1 MVKLE
6 RIIQNSVKGDNFM
19 GKIRFIKKYAD
30 QSFNNI
36 YLLIIGTIMYVGVI
50 LINPLILQF
59 TIDHIAGD
67 LEITSRFSRLFSST
81 LGGLAWIKE
90 NLWIIALFIMLL
102 SIVSGLALFIRNR
115 AAGKIGEETVES
127 LRNNLFDHLQKL
139 PFSYH
144 TGVQTGDLIQRA
156 TSDVEQVNRF
166 LSNQLRELVYA
177 FFMIIVS
184 MIILL
189 SIDLRLTL
197 ISMIVFPFIF
207 IFAYVFFKKM
217 QEKFRES
224 DEAEAALSS
233 LFQESLDGVRVIKA
247 FNRELYELN
256 RFEEKNKAYRDKTSR
271 MIQLMGI
278 YWGTSDFLCF
288 LQVLIVTV
296 ASIFMVRAGT
306 LSLGNA
312 FVFISY
318 ITMVLWPIRN
328 VGRILSDMG
337 KLTVA
342 IDRLNDILEEEIED
356 LDSGISI
363 DLKGKIE
370 FENLVFTYSDGNSK
384 VLKGISFTVEPNET
398 VAIMGP
404 TGSGK
409 SSLVQLI
416 TRLYDLDSGRIL
428 FDGVDACEISKRS
441 LRSQIGIVLQ
451 EPFLFSKSIYDNISI
466 ASKYSKY
473 KDVYS
478 AADLASIHDVIQN
491 FDQGYKTMVG
501 EKGVT
506 LSGGQ
511 KQRIAIARTVLMDQ
525 QILIFDDSLSALDS
539 KTDLKIRDAL
549 NKRDKKSTTLI
560 ITHRVNT
567 AMKAD
572 KIIML
577 DEGIIS
583 QIGTHQQLIKEEG
596 IYRRIAGIQG
606 IEGGAQNDC

>member
-1 MVKLE
+1 M
-6 RIIQNSVKGDNFM
+6 D
-19 GKIRFIKKYAD
+19 KIKFIKKYAGK
-30 QSFNNI
+30 SFNNI
-36 YLLIIGTIMYVGVI
+36 YYLVLGTILYVGVI

-67 LEITSRFSRLFSST
+67 LEISSRFSLLFSQA
-81 LGGLAWIKE
+81 LGGLAWIKT
-90 NLWIIALFIMLL
+90 NLWVIALFIVLL

-115 AAGKIGEETVES
+115 AAGKIGEETVEA

-144 TGVQTGDLIQRA
+144 TGVKTGDLIQRA
-156 TSDVEQVNRF
+156 TSDVEQINRF

-177 FFMIIVS
+177 FFMIFVS
-184 MIILL
+184 MMILL

-197 ISMIVFPFIF
+197 ISTTVFPLIF
-207 IFAYVFFKKM
+207 IFSYVFFKKM

-224 DEAEAALSS
+224 DEAEAELSS
-233 LFQESLDGVRVIKA
+233 VFQESLDGVRVIKA
-247 FNRELYELN
+247 FNRELYELD
-256 RFEEKNKAYRDKTSR
+256 RFEEKNKKYRDKTSR

-288 LQVLIVTV
+288 LQVLIVTI
-296 ASIFMVRAGT
+296 ASIFMVRANT

-318 ITMVLWPIRN
+318 ISMVLWPIRN

-356 LDSGISI
+356 LDEGLEL
-363 DLKGKIE
+363 DLKGRID
-370 FENLVFTYSDGNSK
+370 FENIAFTYSDGDSQ
-384 VLKGISFTVEPNET
+384 VLKGISFSVEANET

-409 SSLVQLI
+409 SSLVQVI

-428 FDGVDACEISKRS
+428 FDGVDGNAISKRS

-466 ASKYSKY
+466 ASKHSKY

-478 AADLASIHDVIQN
+478 AANLASIHDVIQD
-491 FDQGYKTMVG
+491 FDLGYKTMVG

-525 QILIFDDSLSALDS
+525 KIIIFDDSLSALDA

-549 NKRDKKSTTLI
+549 NKREKKSTTLI

-567 AMKAD
+567 AMQAD
-572 KIIML
+572 KIVML
-577 DEGIIS
+577 DEGMIA
-583 QIGTHQQLIKEEG
+583 QMGRHEELIRQEG
-596 IYRRIAGIQG
+596 IYKRIAKIQDVQ
-606 IEGGAQNDC
+606 GGA